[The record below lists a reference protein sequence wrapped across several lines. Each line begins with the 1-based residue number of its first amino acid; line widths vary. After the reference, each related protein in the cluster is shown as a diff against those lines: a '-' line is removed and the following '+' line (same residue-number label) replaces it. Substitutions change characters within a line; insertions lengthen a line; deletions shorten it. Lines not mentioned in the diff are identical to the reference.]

1 MEFGGKEI
9 SMASHDIL
17 QGDIS
22 EHVSI
27 AVAALKDGFVIIA
40 PLENSYALLA
50 DAFFHDAVRAM
61 HVLRG
66 DELGVAA
73 QVAIADK
80 TAIDGIARS
89 ISDDA
94 RILMDNFWPG
104 ALSINLKP
112 QLGLSWD
119 LGDANSLDQISV
131 RVPSSEFVL
140 EILKKTGPLAIAST
154 AAAGSPPY
162 TDCEELDFSDV
173 EVAAVFTA
181 GDLPPGL
188 PSTVIDFTGSK
199 VQLLREG
206 AVTRG
211 EITALVSDIFGE

>member
-9 SMASHDIL
+9 GMASHDIL
-17 QGDIS
+17 QGDIT
-22 EHVSI
+22 EHVSV

-40 PLENSYALLA
+40 PLENSYVLMA

-66 DELGVAA
+66 DELGVSA
-73 QVAIADK
+73 QVVIANK
-80 TAIDGIARS
+80 TSIDGIARS
-89 ISDDA
+89 IFDDA
-94 RILMDNFWPG
+94 RLLMDNFWPG

-140 EILKKTGPLAIAST
+140 EILKKTGPLAIASA

-162 TDCEELDFSDV
+162 TDCEELNFSDV

-181 GDLPPGL
+181 GDLPQGS

-199 VQLLREG
+199 AQLLREG
-206 AVTRG
+206 AIPRS
-211 EITALVSDIFGE
+211 EITALVNDILGA

>member
-1 MEFGGKEI
+1 
-9 SMASHDIL
+9 MASHDIL

-22 EHVSI
+22 EHVSV
-27 AVAALKDGFVIIA
+27 AVAALKDGFVIVA
-40 PLENSYALLA
+40 PLENSYALMA

-66 DELGVAA
+66 DALGVAA
-73 QVAIADK
+73 QVAIANK
-80 TAIDGIARS
+80 GSIDGIARS

-119 LGDANSLDQISV
+119 LGDANSLDKISV
-131 RVPSSEFVL
+131 RVPASEFVL
-140 EILKKTGPLAIAST
+140 EILKKTGPLAIAS
-154 AAAGSPPY
+154 AAAVGASPIQ
-162 TDCEELDFSDV
+162 DGADLDFSDV

-181 GDLPPGL
+181 GVLPQGA
-188 PSTVIDFTGSK
+188 PSTVIEFTGAQGRI
-199 VQLLREG
+199 VREG
-206 AVTRG
+206 AIPRS
-211 EITALVSDIFGE
+211 EITALVSDISGE

>member
-1 MEFGGKEI
+1 
-9 SMASHDIL
+9 MASYDIL

-22 EHVSI
+22 EHVSV
-27 AVAALKDGFVIIA
+27 AVAALKDGFVIVA
-40 PLENSYALLA
+40 PLENSYALMA

-66 DELGVAA
+66 DALGVAA
-73 QVAIADK
+73 QVAIANK
-80 TAIDGIARS
+80 GSIDGIARS

-119 LGDANSLDQISV
+119 LGDANSLDKISV
-131 RVPSSEFVL
+131 RVPASEFVL
-140 EILKKTGPLAIAST
+140 EILKKTGPLAIAS
-154 AAAGSPPY
+154 AAAVGGSPIQ
-162 TDCEELDFSDV
+162 DGADLDFSDV

-181 GDLPPGL
+181 GVLPQGA
-188 PSTVIDFTGSK
+188 PSTVIEFTGAQGHI
-199 VQLLREG
+199 VREG
-206 AVTRG
+206 AIPRS
-211 EITALVSDIFGE
+211 EITALVSDISGE

>member
-1 MEFGGKEI
+1 
-9 SMASHDIL
+9 MASHYIL
-17 QGDIS
+17 QGDLQ
-22 EHVSI
+22 EHVSV
-27 AVAALKDGFVIIA
+27 AVSALKDGFVIVA

-73 QVAIADK
+73 QVAIANK
-80 TAIDGIARS
+80 TSIDGIARS

-104 ALSINLKP
+104 ELSINLKP

-140 EILKKTGPLAIAST
+140 EVLKKTGPLAIAS
-154 AAAGSPPY
+154 AAAVGASPIQ
-162 TDCEELDFSDV
+162 DGADLDFSDV

-181 GDLPPGL
+181 GVLPKGA
-188 PSTVIDFTGSK
+188 PSTVIDFTGSHG
-199 VQLLREG
+199 L
-206 AVTRG
+206 
-211 EITALVSDIFGE
+211 

>member
-1 MEFGGKEI
+1 
-9 SMASHDIL
+9 MAAHDIL
-17 QGDIS
+17 QGDIQD
-22 EHVSI
+22 HVSV
-27 AVAALKDGFVIIA
+27 AVSALKDGYVIVV
-40 PLENSYALLA
+40 PLENSYALMA

-66 DELGVAA
+66 DVLGVAA
-73 QVAIADK
+73 QVLIANK
-80 TAIDGIARS
+80 TSIDGIARI

-94 RILMDNFWPG
+94 RILMDNLWPG

-140 EILKKTGPLAIAST
+140 EILKKTGPLAIASA

-181 GDLPPGL
+181 GVLPKGS

-199 VQLLREG
+199 AQLLREG
-206 AVTRG
+206 AIPRS

>member
-1 MEFGGKEI
+1 MT
-9 SMASHDIL
+9 SHDIL

-22 EHVSI
+22 EHVSV
-27 AVAALKDGFVIIA
+27 AVAALKDGFVIVA
-40 PLENSYALLA
+40 PLENSYALMA

-66 DELGVAA
+66 DALGVAA
-73 QVAIADK
+73 QVAIANK
-80 TAIDGIARS
+80 GSIDGIARS
-89 ISDDA
+89 ISNDA

-131 RVPSSEFVL
+131 RVPASEFVL
-140 EILKKTGPLAIAST
+140 EILKKTGPLAIAS
-154 AAAGSPPY
+154 AAAVGASPIQ
-162 TDCEELDFSDV
+162 DGADLDFSDV

-181 GDLPPGL
+181 GVLPQGA
-188 PSTVIDFTGSK
+188 PSTVIEFTGAQGRI
-199 VQLLREG
+199 VREG
-206 AVTRG
+206 AIPRS
-211 EITALVSDIFGE
+211 EITALVSDISGE

>member
-1 MEFGGKEI
+1 
-9 SMASHDIL
+9 MASHDIS

-22 EHVSI
+22 EHVSV
-27 AVAALKDGFVIIA
+27 AVAALKDGFVIVA
-40 PLENSYALLA
+40 PLENSYALMA

-66 DELGVAA
+66 DALGVAA
-73 QVAIADK
+73 QVAIANK
-80 TAIDGIARS
+80 GSIDGIARS

-119 LGDANSLDQISV
+119 LGDANSLDKISV
-131 RVPSSEFVL
+131 RVPASEFAL
-140 EILKKTGPLAIAST
+140 EILKKTGPLAIAS
-154 AAAGSPPY
+154 AAAVGAS
-162 TDCEELDFSDV
+162 TIQDGADLDFSDV

-181 GDLPPGL
+181 GVLPQGA
-188 PSTVIDFTGSK
+188 PSTVIDFTGAQGRI
-199 VQLLREG
+199 VREG
-206 AVTRG
+206 ALPRS
-211 EITALVSDIFGE
+211 EITALVSDISGE